1 MRLLFMMVF
10 ISILVLTFGLQSL
23 SKADDISEFEIEG
36 MSVGNSLKNYMNIN
50 EIKKAE
56 ENSTYYNDNRYIVIF
71 SNRDSKIYDDI
82 EITYNPNDK
91 NYIIQSLVGKV
102 SYPDNYEKCKVK
114 KNNIVKEFQ
123 SIFNNSIIDEHE
135 KAHWYDK
142 NSTVDVT
149 DFFLESGGFARVS
162 CTDWSVEML
171 DENGWIDVLKI
182 SIGTHEFANFL
193 SE

>member
-1 MRLLFMMVF
+1 MKVF
-10 ISILVLTFGLQSL
+10 IVVLVLIFSLQSL
-23 SKADDISEFEIEG
+23 TRADDVSEFEIEG

-71 SNRDSKIYDDI
+71 SNRDSEIYDEI
-82 EITYNPNDK
+82 EITYNPNDM
-91 NYIIQSLVGKV
+91 NYKIQSLVGKV
-102 SYPDNYEKCKVK
+102 LYPDDYEKCKVR
-114 KNNIVKEFQ
+114 KNDIVKEFKL
-123 SIFNNSIIDEHE
+123 IFNNSVIDEHE

-149 DFFLESGGFARVS
+149 DFFLKSGGFARVS

-171 DENGWIDVLKI
+171 DENGWIDTLKI
-182 SIGTHEFANFL
+182 SIGTDEFANFL